1 MSNSSVLTENRIVK
15 LVGDYLRANYYIIEE
30 ELVINS
36 TVLDIEKLAG
46 QQVLR
51 IDLAAISMLDG
62 SIIFIEAETEA
73 YLDHPMIYRPVA
85 DYVYLACP
93 LEKLTVEQ
101 TQETVLKDLYQ
112 SAARHGIG
120 IMGVYDVRT
129 EGRLPFQLKNNAP
142 LLPLKEKVRSAVL
155 RAFQKRGHTSI
166 TKYRPW
172 WRLS

>member
-1 MSNSSVLTENRIVK
+1 MSNGEILTENRIVK
-15 LVGDYLRANYYIIEE
+15 LVGDYLRENYYIIEE
-30 ELVINS
+30 ELALNS

-46 QQVLR
+46 QKNLR

-73 YLDHPMIYRPVA
+73 YLDHPMVYRPVA

-93 LEKLTVEQ
+93 LKKLKVEQ
-101 TQETVLKDLYQ
+101 TQESTLKDLYQ
-112 SAARHGIG
+112 SATRHGIG
-120 IMGVYDVRT
+120 IMGVYDVKT
-129 EGRLPFQLKNNAP
+129 EGRLPFQLKTSAP
-142 LLPLKEKVRSAVL
+142 LLPLKEKVRTVVL
-155 RAFQKRGHTSI
+155 RAFQKRGHDNV